1 MGVEA
6 SVVSKQWR
14 CPGCGNLLGV
24 RSGGEI
30 EVRYKDARYV
40 VTGSVRA
47 QCRRCGRES
56 ATSTTAAAAS
66 SGARS

>member
-6 SVVSKQWR
+6 SGASKQWR

-24 RSGGEI
+24 RNGTEI

-40 VTGSVRA
+40 VTGAVRA
-47 QCRRCGRES
+47 HCRRCGRET
-56 ATSTTAAAAS
+56 ATTTTASAAS
-66 SGARS
+66 GVRS